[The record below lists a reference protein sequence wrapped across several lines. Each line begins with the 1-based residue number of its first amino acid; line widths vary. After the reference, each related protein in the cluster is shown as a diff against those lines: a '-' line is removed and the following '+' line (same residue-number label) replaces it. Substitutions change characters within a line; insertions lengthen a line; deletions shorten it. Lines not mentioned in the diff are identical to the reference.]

1 MIRALVAAL
10 LVASPLAGA
19 PPRQGVVHAV
29 LFFSPTC
36 PHCHKVITEDLPP
49 LQAKYGGALVV
60 AGVDVT
66 TPHGQGLYQAVVDHF
81 GLTEARQGVP
91 TLVVGS
97 EVLVG
102 DVEIPTRFPVLIRQG
117 LAAGGIDWPP
127 VPAVRQALA
136 AQGMLTERPAQGE
149 TPPEG
154 GRVAAGTAGTRD
166 TAAVRDTA
174 TAGARVDLRDTAA
187 AGAQAPPGA
196 PATAK
201 VTTPTEAPPS
211 TQAAAPP
218 SVKRPAPATD
228 TVTSTQAGET
238 AGTSPHPRTGTETRP
253 TAAAGAEAAPPASD
267 TTAPTRSSAEGGTTA
282 TGANHPDASTP
293 TPQPSSRA
301 TGIGALPREVAPPGV
316 WARFQLDPT
325 ANAIAVL
332 VLLGMLVA
340 VGASL
345 RSVAG
350 SAPPALVLP
359 SWAMPVLA
367 AVGMAVAS
375 YLAMVELAGAV
386 AVCGPVGN
394 CNAVQQSPYAWI
406 FGVPVGMLGQ
416 AGYLAMFVAWA
427 LGMLGPRR
435 WRESAWLALWAM
447 ALAGVAFSAYLTFLE
462 PFVIGATCVW
472 CLTSAVVMTLMLLG
486 ATPSVVAQRT

>member
-10 LVASPLAGA
+10 LLASPLAGA
-19 PPRQGVVHAV
+19 PPRQDVVHAV
-29 LFFSPTC
+29 LFFSPAC

-49 LQAKYGGALVV
+49 LQAKYGASLVM

-66 TPHGQGLYQAVVDHF
+66 TPHGQSLYQAVVGYF

-102 DVEIPTRFPVLIRQG
+102 DLEIPTRFPVLIEQG
-117 LAAGGIDWPP
+117 LASGGIDWPP

-136 AQGMLTERPAQGE
+136 AQGMLTDRPAQGE
-149 TPPEG
+149 AAPET
-154 GRVAAGTAGTRD
+154 GTAAAKD
-166 TAAVRDTA
+166 TAATTDT
-174 TAGARVDLRDTAA
+174 TASR
-187 AGAQAPPGA
+187 AQAPTEA

-201 VTTPTEAPPS
+201 VTTPTEAQPS
-211 TQAAAPP
+211 TRAAAPT
-218 SVKRPAPATD
+218 STGRPAAAAD
-228 TVTSTQAGET
+228 TTASRRVGET
-238 AGTSPHPRTGTETRP
+238 AGTSRHARTGAETEP
-253 TAAAGAEAAPPASD
+253 TVAAGAEAAPPASAG
-267 TTAPTRSSAEGGTTA
+267 APPREPSVEGGATP
-282 TGANHPDASTP
+282 TGAHGAEARPP
-293 TPQPSSRA
+293 TPSSSSGA
-301 TGIGALPREVAPPGV
+301 QGIGRLPRDVVQPGV
-316 WARFQLDPT
+316 WARFRLDPT

-340 VGASL
+340 MGASL

-375 YLAMVELAGAV
+375 YLAMVELTGAV
-386 AVCGPVGN
+386 AVCGPVGD
-394 CNAVQQSPYAWI
+394 CNAVQHSSYAVLL
-406 FGVPVGMLGQ
+406 GVPVGMLGQ
-416 AGYLAMFVAWA
+416 AGYLAMFGAWA

-435 WRESAWLALWAM
+435 WRDSAWLALWAM
-447 ALAGVAFSAYLTFLE
+447 ALGGVAFSAYLTFLE

-486 ATPSVVAQRT
+486 ATPSVASRRT